1 MQFFDKYCIMRER
14 RCTGEGEE
22 RIRMSTLKDIA
33 KLAGVSVTTVSH
45 VLNKTRFV
53 SNEIEARVSAAVDE
67 LQYRPNRLAQSLRKQ
82 QTKIIGFIAPLLRA
96 EATNS
101 FCMRVLQGAC
111 SVLNEEN
118 YSVILGDNSHCTDQN
133 QENEVLLEFRAQM
146 VDGLIIL
153 PGASLPDLGY
163 MREAVGEEMPIVIV
177 DHHAEGAYDLVQ
189 VDAESGYCDLVNR
202 MIAEGH
208 RRIGLIT
215 GSLGDTSAYRR
226 RFDGY
231 RKALSAWG
239 IPLDRGLVGE
249 DTVLENAGYS
259 QMRRL
264 VAENPDMTAVVMLSN
279 VMAVGAMSYLNEK
292 RIQIPKDL
300 AVVVIDDYTWSR
312 MTTPPLTVIDQPTY
326 LLGRKASQLLLER
339 LKNPD
344 TPYVTIREPLTL
356 IRRGSF

>member
-1 MQFFDKYCIMRER
+1 
-14 RCTGEGEE
+14 
-22 RIRMSTLKDIA
+22 MSTLKDIA
-33 KLAGVSVTTVSH
+33 KLAGVSITTVSH

-53 SNEIEARVSAAVDE
+53 SNEIQARVSAAVDE

-82 QTKIIGFIAPLLRA
+82 QTNIIGFIAPLLRA

-118 YSVILGDNSHCTDQN
+118 YSVILGDNSHCTTES
-133 QENEVLLEFRAQM
+133 QENEVLREFRAQM
-146 VDGLIIL
+146 VDGLIIF
-153 PGASLPDLGY
+153 PGASLPNLDY

-177 DHHAEGAYDLVQ
+177 DYHATGAYDLVQ
-189 VDAESGYCDLVNR
+189 VDAESSYYDLVNR

-208 RRIGLIT
+208 RRIGIIT
-215 GSLGDTSAYRR
+215 GSLDETSAYRR
-226 RFDGY
+226 RFNGY
-231 RKALSAWG
+231 CRALSEWN
-239 IPLDRGLVGE
+239 IPLDMNLVGE
-249 DTVLENAGYS
+249 DPVLENAGYS

-264 VAENPDMTAVVMLSN
+264 LAEHPDMTAIVMLSN

-292 RIQIPKDL
+292 KVQIPEDL

-326 LLGRKASQLLLER
+326 LLGRRASQLLLKR
-339 LKNPD
+339 LKDPD
-344 TPYVTIREPLTL
+344 VPFTAIREPLTL